1 MSDSTADVAETL
13 FENRTEYPRFRVTLD
28 DERTFEV
35 SCDDF
40 EHYPAEGH
48 GEGFL
53 RFTVKFPDVPEL
65 DLGPDRFATEQAEV
79 SIVEMDDGWGTPIH
93 SAAVQYVEDGELVQW
108 EYPTLGTIATIEEV
122 DNDE

>member
-1 MSDSTADVAETL
+1 MNDSTADVAETL
-13 FENRTEYPRFRVTLD
+13 FKNRSGYPTFRVTLD
-28 DERTFEV
+28 DERTLKV

-40 EHYPAEGH
+40 EYDPVEGH

-53 RFTVKFPDVPEL
+53 RFAVEFPDVPEFDLAL
-65 DLGPDRFATEQAEV
+65 DRLATEQAEV
-79 SIVEMDDGWGTPIH
+79 SIVEMDDGWGTPIL

-122 DNDE
+122 DNGE